1 MSPETL
7 TEQELSALGL
17 ADPARAKRIL
27 LSLAGQGV
35 TDEVVGSLLPSLFE
49 ALRESPDPDRAL
61 NNFERWTHAV
71 TNRYTHFQYLLGH
84 PMALKIFFNVC
95 GVSQF
100 FSDILIRNPEYF
112 EILANP
118 GVRGGGRTAGA
129 VYREL
134 SRFVDHIL
142 RPELKLEAMRRF
154 KQREIL
160 RIGTRDIL
168 GLADMPTTVREFSHL
183 ADACVQKCYEI
194 AVAQL
199 AERHPALEPGQT
211 PIPFAVIGMGKL
223 GGQELNYSSD
233 IDLMFVCGDP
243 SSHPAGEKEK
253 SGGEEALPTHTTHL
267 PPHPSPLEYAHKLA
281 EAIIHAL
288 SKNLQNGHLFRV
300 DMRLRPEGRFGAL
313 VRTLSSYKAYY
324 ESWAEPWERQALL
337 KARPVA
343 GDTTLGEA
351 FMQMIVPYVYRRAVT
366 TEFVE
371 DIRRNKLRIEKKA
384 EQEGQAYTNV
394 KVGYGGIRD
403 IEFIVQLLQLELGGR
418 YPLLRTPS
426 TLEALARL
434 RQVGVLSVQEAD
446 ELADDYRFLR
456 TVEHRLQILY
466 ELQTQTLPTDP
477 AERRLLARR
486 LGFNSAEE
494 FDAEYTH
501 RTRRVREH
509 FENLFLGNARR
520 ESRSAEDSWV
530 ELLVHVD
537 SPGSRAA
544 ILQQLREA
552 GFVAPER
559 AYSYLKTAI
568 VGSEYGLV
576 QPEARKEFRH
586 LAARLMA
593 ACRRTGDPDAA
604 LRGIETLAAAMP
616 NTAEFYRLLAEG
628 EEVMER
634 LCRLGAGSAE
644 LVQALARRLE
654 WLDLL
659 VSEEIIDP
667 APKPREQS
675 LHELE
680 ERGLL
685 ATSRARKS
693 ESAFWDTLALYIQ
706 RERLRIGARDIWG
719 EAPPLTITRELTTL
733 AEVVLEAL
741 LEYAQQIIA
750 SESTDGVVQ
759 EALESVALIG
769 LGKLGGRELGYGS
782 DWDILIVYTEPPGV
796 RSGKGTP
803 SGPSPTLAAVHA
815 LAEVLLAAGEK
826 LQTRGAPVKLDA
838 RLRPEGRF
846 GPLARTVKEYRDYYL
861 HSALTWERQVLTKAR
876 PVAGN
881 METGRA
887 YLRAVHEALY
897 GAPLSEEAQEEI
909 RAMKRRIEHERLKPN
924 ARYTDIKL
932 GHGGMNDIEF
942 TAQLWQMR
950 VGARWPQ
957 VRVAETV
964 GALHA
969 LGGVGAI
976 PAPEAARLVESYIRW
991 TAIRNRLS
999 LLGVAT
1005 DTLPADLR
1013 RLRALAVGLGA
1024 VDEGKLRA
1032 EEIFRRQF
1040 EERMRETRALVERL
1054 FYS

>member
-1 MSPETL
+1 MSPDTL

-35 TDEVVGSLLPSLFE
+35 TDEVVSALLPFLCE

-61 NNFERWTHAV
+61 NNFERWTNAV
-71 TNRYTHFQYLLGH
+71 TNRYTHFQYLLSH

-118 GVRGGGRTAGA
+118 GVRGGRRTAGA

-134 SRFVDHIL
+134 SRFVDRII

-168 GLADMPTTVREFSHL
+168 GLADMPTTAREFSHL

-199 AERHPALEPGQT
+199 AERYPALALGQT
-211 PIPFAVIGMGKL
+211 SFAVIGMGKL

-243 SSHPAGEKEK
+243 
-253 SGGEEALPTHTTHL
+253 
-267 PPHPSPLEYAHKLA
+267 PPHAEKGREEEETSPTSPLEYAHKLA
-281 EAIIHAL
+281 ETIVNAL

-324 ESWAEPWERQALL
+324 ESWAESWERQALL

-351 FMQMIVPYVYRRAVT
+351 FMEMIAPYVYRRTVT

-384 EQEGQAYTNV
+384 EQEGQAHTNV

-434 RQVGVLSVQEAD
+434 RQVGALSAQEAE

-466 ELQTQTLPTDP
+466 ELQTQTLPVDP

-486 LGFNSAEE
+486 LGFHSAEE
-494 FDAEYTH
+494 FDAEYTR
-501 RTRRVREH
+501 RTRRVRRH
-509 FENLFLGNARR
+509 FENLFLGDAPRERR
-520 ESRSAEDSWV
+520 TTEGTWA
-530 ELLVHVD
+530 ELLVSVD
-537 SPGSRAA
+537 SPESHAA
-544 ILQQLREA
+544 ILRRLHEA
-552 GFVAPER
+552 GFIEPER
-559 AYSYLKTAI
+559 AYTYLKTAI
-568 VGSEYGLV
+568 MGSDYGLAR
-576 QPEARKEFRH
+576 PEARKEFRS
-586 LAARLMA
+586 LVAALVA

-616 NTAEFYRLLAEG
+616 NAAEFYRLLAEG
-628 EEVMER
+628 DEVMDR

-644 LVQALARRLE
+644 LVQTLARRLE

-667 APKPREQS
+667 APKSREQS
-675 LHELE
+675 LKELE

-685 ATSRARKS
+685 ATSPARKS
-693 ESAFWDTLALYIQ
+693 NSAFWDALALYIQ
-706 RERLRIGARDIWG
+706 RERLRIGARDVWG
-719 EAPPLTITRELTTL
+719 EASPLTITRELTTL
-733 AEVVLEAL
+733 AEGVLEAL
-741 LEYAQQIIA
+741 LHHAQQIVA
-750 SESTDGVVQ
+750 RDLTDTRVL

-782 DWDILIVYTEPPGV
+782 DWDILVVYTEP
-796 RSGKGTP
+796 SDAEHGKKAP
-803 SGPSPTLAAVHA
+803 SGPTPAFTAINA
-815 LAEVLLAAGEK
+815 LAEALLASGEK
-826 LQTRGAPVKLDA
+826 LRTRGAPVKLDA

-846 GPLARTVKEYRDYYL
+846 GLLARTVKEYRDYYL

-881 METGRA
+881 VQTGRA
-887 YLRAVHEALY
+887 YLRAAHEALY
-897 GAPLSEEAQEEI
+897 SAPLSVQAQEEI
-909 RAMKRRIEHERLKPN
+909 RAMKRRIEHERLKLD
-924 ARYTDIKL
+924 ARYTDLKL
-932 GHGGMNDIEF
+932 GHGGINDIEF

-950 VGARWPQ
+950 VGDRWPQ
-957 VRVAETV
+957 VRVPETV
-964 GALHA
+964 TALHA

-976 PAPEAARLVESYIRW
+976 PAPEAARLVESYVRW
-991 TAIRNRLS
+991 TAIRNRLA
-999 LLGVAT
+999 LLGT
-1005 DTLPADLR
+1005 SSDTLPTDPR

-1024 VDEGKLRA
+1024 ADEGNLRA

-1040 EERMRETRALVERL
+1040 DERMRETRVLVERL
-1054 FYS
+1054 FYF